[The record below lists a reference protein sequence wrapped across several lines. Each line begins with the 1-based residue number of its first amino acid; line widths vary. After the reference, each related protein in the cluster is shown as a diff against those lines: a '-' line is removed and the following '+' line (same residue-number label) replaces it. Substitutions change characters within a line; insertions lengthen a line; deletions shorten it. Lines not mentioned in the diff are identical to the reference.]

1 MPGMRKTIVAVMV
14 WLVPVSAAPFVA
26 AQQTA
31 TPATQAAVPFENE
44 IKAYEQADKTNPP
57 PREANLFV
65 GSSSIRLW
73 KTMAEDLPGKNVI
86 NRGFGGSQIAD
97 SVRFADRIVIPYHP
111 ARIFFYA
118 GDNDLNAGKSPETV
132 AGDFAAFEK
141 KVHAALPDVDI
152 YFISA
157 KPSPSRAKIVDKD
170 RELNRLI
177 VQYSHDH
184 SHIGY
189 VDVFTP
195 MLKDGQMRPELFV
208 TDMLHMN
215 HQGYEIWA
223 KLIAPLLK

>member
-1 MPGMRKTIVAVMV
+1 
-14 WLVPVSAAPFVA
+14 
-26 AQQTA
+26 
-31 TPATQAAVPFENE
+31 
-44 IKAYEQADKTNPP
+44 
-57 PREANLFV
+57 
-65 GSSSIRLW
+65 
-73 KTMAEDLPGKNVI
+73 
-86 NRGFGGSQIAD
+86 
-97 SVRFADRIVIPYHP
+97 
-111 ARIFFYA
+111 
-118 GDNDLNAGKSPETV
+118 
-132 AGDFAAFEK
+132 
-141 KVHAALPDVDI
+141 LPDVDI